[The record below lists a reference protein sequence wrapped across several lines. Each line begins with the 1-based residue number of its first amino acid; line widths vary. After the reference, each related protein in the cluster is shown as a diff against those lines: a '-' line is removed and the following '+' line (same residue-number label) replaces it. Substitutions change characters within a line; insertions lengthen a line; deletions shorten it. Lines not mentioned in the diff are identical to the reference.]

1 MNPSRPPIH
10 QIEDSMRPT
19 WMAGDF
25 GVVAKTIFAGAEAL
39 VSFLA
44 IPFSA
49 YMLDVA
55 YGTGNVAIPLAR
67 QGTVVTG
74 VDIPLSPR
82 PSPSTCHRRRPHR
95 YLRRRRCRASS
106 STSTPPSANTS
117 VPRHEETSMDFSACI
132 RINPPR
138 LCGFLASRCLFCKC

>member
-10 QIEDSMRPT
+10 QIEDSIRPT
-19 WMAGDF
+19 WMASDF

-74 VDIPLSPR
+74 VDIPPISSPE
-82 PSPSTCHRRRPHR
+82 PENVPPPKTSPLPSTKKKMPSKLLYVHASFRK
-95 YLRRRRCRASS
+95 YLG
-106 STSTPPSANTS
+106 STP
-117 VPRHEETSMDFSACI
+117 RGDFD
-132 RINPPR
+132 
-138 LCGFLASRCLFCKC
+138 GLFCLYPD

>member
-25 GVVAKTIFAGAEAL
+25 GIVAKTIFAGPEAL

-74 VDIPLSPR
+74 VDIPQSP
-82 PSPSTCHRRRPHR
+82 PEPETVPPPKTSPLPSTKKMPSKFLNVHASFRK
-95 YLRRRRCRASS
+95 YLG
-106 STSTPPSANTS
+106 STP
-117 VPRHEETSMDFSACI
+117 RGDFD
-132 RINPPR
+132 
-138 LCGFLASRCLFCKC
+138 GLFSLYPD